1 MKASRAIA
9 ALAAAI
15 GVTSIGLAAFAD
27 ERATIMSIEPTSGP
41 PGTVVRISGRFF
53 TVRDRVFLG
62 PVEQALSE
70 RLPNRLTVTIAPGSR
85 SGPFRILGHY
95 TVESPMQ
102 FRVTEPG
109 RPPLVSRFAPAQ
121 GAPGTEV
128 VIVGQNFAPNANDN
142 QVMIGDRPLTIRSGS
157 LTELRVIIPEGTVSG
172 NILVRVRGAG
182 EGLSAQPF
190 NVLAP
195 LVVSE
200 FQPRRGGVNEVVT
213 FTGSGFPLE
222 TRQVRVLLSGRP
234 CRITEVTATTIKAVV
249 PPGSITGR
257 FDVSAADGRRTETQ
271 WIFTLTTPPV
281 ISRIVPTAGPPGAVV
296 VVQGAHFGEVAN
308 DVTVTLGGRPA
319 PLAGTAPVTDRQITF
334 TVPEGAASGTVTVTV
349 REQGAAT
356 STATF
361 TVLEPLTLA
370 DFSPRSGAPGSE
382 VVIRGTGFVPS
393 LRGQVVNLAS
403 RPCRV
408 LSATTNELRVAIPA
422 NAITGVFD
430 VEIRGRAAV
439 RSQNPY
445 QVITPPTID
454 RFEPLAAAP
463 GADVTIFGENL
474 GTSIGQV
481 RVGLAG
487 RPCTVRSVGMGQV
500 IVQIPQGATSGKFQV
515 AVEAMGSAES
525 ARDFTVLAPLTI
537 SSIQPT
543 TATVGATVT
552 IAGSGFSP
560 TLRDNTVR
568 LNGRTQRLLAVS
580 PTQLQVVLGREASS
594 GKLVVSVRG
603 RPETVES
610 PVLTVEASLMLGD
623 FSPRSGPVGSEVILR
638 GRGFDA
644 AGGLRVTIGGRTC
657 RIVGVTATE
666 LRVQIPP
673 GATTAPLRVSARGIG
688 EAETRDSFTV
698 AAVQAMGISAIEIVV
713 FPGRTPGRI
722 RLRGNGFGGDAR
734 AVVINVMGHT
744 ANVLLCTPDVI
755 EFAVPSNV
763 AGNLGR
769 IRVSVRGIGEAVS
782 PSDLVIGA
790 PPPPVAPP
798 PPAHRGGRPPPPPAI
813 RR

>member
-1 MKASRAIA
+1 MKASRTVA

-15 GVTSIGLAAFAD
+15 AVTCIATGAVAD
-27 ERATIMSIEPTSGP
+27 ERPTVMSIEPTSGP

-53 TVRDRVFLG
+53 TIRDRVFLG
-62 PVEQALSE
+62 PVEQPLSE

-85 SGPFRILGHY
+85 SGPLRILGHY
-95 TVESPMQ
+95 TVESPME

-109 RPPLVSRFAPAQ
+109 RPPLVSRFAPTQ

-157 LTELRVIIPEGTVSG
+157 LTELRVIIPEGTQSG

-195 LVVSE
+195 LVVSD

-213 FTGSGFPLE
+213 FTGSGFPLDP
-222 TRQVRVLLSGRP
+222 RQVRVLLTGRP

-249 PPGSITGR
+249 PPGSATGR
-257 FDVSAADGRRTETQ
+257 FDVSTADGRRTETQ
-271 WIFTLTTPPV
+271 WIFTITTPP
-281 ISRIVPTAGPPGAVV
+281 IITRLVPSAGQPGSVV
-296 VVQGAHFGEVAN
+296 VVQGAHFGEVPG
-308 DVTVTLGGRPA
+308 DVTVTVNGRQA
-319 PLAGTAPVTDRQITF
+319 ALTGIAPVGDRQVTF
-334 TVPEGAASGTVTVTV
+334 QVPEGATTGPVVVTV
-349 REQGAAT
+349 RDQGSAT
-356 STATF
+356 SLAPF

-370 DFSPRSGAPGSE
+370 DFSPRTGAPGSE
-382 VVIRGTGFVPS
+382 VVLRGSGFIPN
-393 LRGQVVNLAS
+393 LRGQTVALAS

-408 LSATTNELRVAIPA
+408 LSATTNELRVALPP
-422 NAITGVFD
+422 NAITGVFE

-439 RSQNPY
+439 RAQQPF
-445 QVITPPTID
+445 QVITPPTVAS
-454 RFEPLAAAP
+454 FEPAAAAP
-463 GADVTIFGENL
+463 GADVTIFGDNL

-481 RVGLAG
+481 RVALAG

-500 IVQIPQGATSGKFQV
+500 IVQIPQGATSGRFQV
-515 AVEAMGSAES
+515 AVEGMGSAE
-525 ARDFTVLAPLTI
+525 ATRDFTVLAPMTVT
-537 SSIQPT
+537 SIQPT

-552 IAGSGFSP
+552 ITGSGFSP

-568 LNGRTQRLLAVS
+568 LNGRTQRLLSAS
-580 PTQLQVVLGREASS
+580 PTQLQFVVGRGAAS
-594 GKLVVSVRG
+594 GRLAVSVRG

-610 PVLTVEASLMLGD
+610 AVLTIEASLMLGD

-644 AGGLRVTIGGRTC
+644 AAGLRVTIANHTC
-657 RIVGVTATE
+657 RIVAVTATE

-688 EAETRDSFTV
+688 EAETRDAFTV
-698 AAVQAMGISAIEIVV
+698 AAVQAMGISAIEIVTM
-713 FPGRTPGRI
+713 PGRAPGRI
-722 RLRGNGFGGDAR
+722 RVRGNGFGGDAR
-734 AVVINVMGHT
+734 NVRVSVAGHEASVVV
-744 ANVLLCTPDVI
+744 CTPDLI
-755 EFAVPSNV
+755 EFVVPSNV

-769 IRVSVRGIGEAVS
+769 VTVVVRGVGEAVS
-782 PSDLVIGA
+782 AGDLILGP
-790 PPPPVAPP
+790 PPPPVV
-798 PPAHRGGRPPPPPAI
+798 RGGQPPPPAI

>member
-1 MKASRAIA
+1 
-9 ALAAAI
+9 
-15 GVTSIGLAAFAD
+15 
-27 ERATIMSIEPTSGP
+27 MSIEPTSGP

-53 TVRDRVFLG
+53 SIRDRVFLG
-62 PVEQALSE
+62 PIEQPLSE

-95 TVESPMQ
+95 TIESPMQ

-109 RPPLVSRFAPAQ
+109 RPPVVNRFAPTQ

-128 VIVGQNFAPNANDN
+128 VITGQNFAPNANDN

-172 NILVRVRGAG
+172 NILVRVRGSG

-195 LVVSE
+195 LVVSD

-213 FTGSGFPLE
+213 FTGTGFPADP
-222 TRQVRVLLSGRP
+222 RQVRVLLSNRP
-234 CRITEVTATTIKAVV
+234 CRITEVTATTVKAVI
-249 PPGSITGR
+249 PPGAATGR
-257 FDVSAADGRRTETQ
+257 FDVATADGRRTETQ
-271 WIFTLTTPPV
+271 WIFTITTPPG
-281 ISRIVPTAGPPGAVV
+281 ISRIIPSAGPPGAVV

-308 DVTVTLGGRPA
+308 DVTVTLAGRPA
-319 PLAGTAPVTDRQITF
+319 ALAGTAPVTDRQVTF
-334 TVPEGAASGTVTVTV
+334 TVPQGATSGTVTVTV
-349 REQGAAT
+349 RDQGSAT
-356 STATF
+356 STGTF

-382 VVIRGTGFVPS
+382 VVLRGTGFIPS
-393 LRGQVVNLAS
+393 LRGQVVALAS

-408 LSATTNELRVAIPA
+408 LSATTNELRVALPP
-422 NAITGVFD
+422 NAITGVFE
-430 VEIRGRAAV
+430 VEIRGREAV
-439 RSQNPY
+439 RSQIPY
-445 QVITPPTID
+445 QVITPPTVATFD
-454 RFEPLAAAP
+454 PAAAAP
-463 GADVTIFGENL
+463 GADVTIFGDNL

-481 RVGLAG
+481 RVALAG
-487 RPCTVRSVGMGQV
+487 RPCTVRSVGSGQI
-500 IVQIPQGATSGKFQV
+500 IVQIPQGATSGRFQV
-515 AVEAMGSAES
+515 SVENMGSAE
-525 ARDFTVLAPLTI
+525 ATRDFTVLAPMVI

-543 TATVGATVT
+543 TATEGATIT
-552 IAGSGFSP
+552 ITGSGFSP
-560 TLRDNTVR
+560 NLRDNRVS
-568 LNGRTQRLLAVS
+568 LNARTQRIVSVS
-580 PTQLQVVLGREASS
+580 PTQLQVLLSRGVAS
-594 GKLVVSVRG
+594 GKLVLAVRG

-610 PVLTVEASLMLGD
+610 PLLTIEASLMLGD

-638 GRGFDA
+638 GRGFTA
-644 AGGLRVTIGGRTC
+644 ANGLRVTIGGRTC
-657 RIVGVTATE
+657 RIIAITPTE

-673 GATTAPLRVSARGIG
+673 GATTAPLRVSARGVG

-698 AAVQAMGISAIEIVV
+698 AAVLAMGIQSIEILQL
-713 FPGRTPGRI
+713 PGRAPGRV

-734 AVVINVMGHT
+734 AVVVNVMGNT
-744 ANVLLCTPDVI
+744 ATVVLCTPDVI
-755 EFAVPSNV
+755 EFLVPPNV

-769 IRVSVRGIGEAVS
+769 VRVSVRGIGEATS
-782 PSDLVIGA
+782 PADLVLGA

-798 PPAHRGGRPPPPPAI
+798 PPAYRGNRPPPPPAV